1 MRGIPY
7 LSENRKKV
15 ETISGQR
22 QTKRLSMPAVVVK
35 VIGQKTYIVENAF
48 SEGAAMN
55 LTDKVRRLIDSD
67 LKRTRTTALQPV
79 PTELTY
85 DKS

>member
-1 MRGIPY
+1 MEPIA
-7 LSENRKKV
+7 
-15 ETISGQR
+15 GQR
-22 QTKRLSMPAVVVK
+22 QAERIWMPAVVVK
-35 VIGQKTYIVENAF
+35 IIGQKTYIVENAF

-79 PTELTY
+79 PAEVTY